1 LFNSGSRSLTALGSK
16 GVLVDEYQDYDM
28 VNSHPT
34 LLLEYCLREMQLVPY
49 YLKYVEERDSFLE
62 TKSQIDGSSIE
73 EAKTS
78 SKRLNTSESHA
89 RELLGFLLFIK
100 LHFR

>member
-1 LFNSGSRSLTALGSK
+1 
-16 GVLVDEYQDYDM
+16 M

-73 EAKTS
+73 EAKT
-78 SKRLNTSESHA
+78 
-89 RELLGFLLFIK
+89 LF
-100 LHFR
+100 